1 MNFLEER
8 IAKDGIVKEGN
19 ILKVDSFLNHQIP
32 KEGCVAASLFSYK
45 LL

>member
-8 IAKDGIVKEGN
+8 IAKEGN
-19 ILKVDSFLNHQIP
+19 ILKVDIFLNHQTP